1 MYESENSLISNLP
14 WSSRALLRPKMFE
27 RLSCIFQSTPW
38 RRCQAM
44 NGLMSK
50 SGTENGTAFSAVASS
65 WRLGS
70 RFSSEWLGEG
80 RIIAVQLLRVRF
92 WHIPDPPERPL
103 SSRLLGAKRNYRDFM
118 STRPSH
124 LIEAAWHVATEC
136 GPDGDNLAD
145 FELVGGH
152 RFLDLGRRRCSPL
165 DLHSPLGRFGE
176 IRSQRSCS
184 LSQFL

>member
-27 RLSCIFQSTPW
+27 RLSCIFQPTPW

-65 WRLGS
+65 WRFGS
-70 RFSSEWLGEG
+70 RFSSEWPRWRFGEA

-92 WHIPDPPERPL
+92 WHFSDLARCPTWLRKVGQRWGNRPTSL
-103 SSRLLGAKRNYRDFM
+103 WIA
-118 STRPSH
+118 
-124 LIEAAWHVATEC
+124 E
-136 GPDGDNLAD
+136 
-145 FELVGGH
+145 
-152 RFLDLGRRRCSPL
+152 
-165 DLHSPLGRFGE
+165 E
-176 IRSQRSCS
+176 IG
-184 LSQFL
+184 

>member
-1 MYESENSLISNLP
+1 ALVAGLCVRPVSARATLHAPPPSDRVDGARRRMWGASNTLRMYESENSLISNLP

-27 RLSCIFQSTPW
+27 RLSCIFQPTPW

-70 RFSSEWLGEG
+70 RFSSEWPRWRFGEG

-92 WHIPDPPERPL
+92 WH
-103 SSRLLGAKRNYRDFM
+103 
-118 STRPSH
+118 
-124 LIEAAWHVATEC
+124 EAAIRKC
-136 GPDGDNLAD
+136 PLLRRLRGLS
-145 FELVGGH
+145 GH
-152 RFLDLGRRRCSPL
+152 RSASSIYEYTP
-165 DLHSPLGRFGE
+165 
-176 IRSQRSCS
+176 
-184 LSQFL
+184 